1 VVLVDGERIDGASA
15 ELASGE
21 PHRVVIQ
28 GVDGDELYS
37 RELVTTADVTIPVV
51 VPEAAEPEREP
62 QPAGRRGQRARDRR
76 READPGIGMRIDWNY
91 E

>member
-1 VVLVDGERIDGASA
+1 
-15 ELASGE
+15 
-21 PHRVVIQ
+21 
-28 GVDGDELYS
+28 
-37 RELVTTADVTIPVV
+37 VTTADVTIPVV